1 MKRIL
6 TIQDISCLGK
16 CSITIALPVL
26 SAMGIETV
34 ILPTALLSNH
44 TLFPE
49 YTKLD
54 LEDQMMPT
62 ALMWKKNGVH
72 FDAIYTGYLGSVT
85 EIEKTAAIIDLFR
98 EKDTIVFVDP
108 VMGDHGRLYA
118 GFTPEY
124 VRRMACFC
132 SKGDVIVPNIT
143 EACLMLEMEYIG
155 DSYTESDL
163 RQILAGLT
171 RLGADKAVLTGVS
184 MEPGRLG
191 AAGYDGKSGEYFLC
205 MGDRVEGTF
214 HGTGDI
220 FASVCVG
227 ALAKGDCLRQA
238 VETAVGFTAESIR
251 RTAGEQRDRRFG
263 VNFEQALPLLT
274 DGGNSLEFMK

>member
-1 MKRIL
+1 MKRIV
-6 TIQDISCLGK
+6 TVQDISCVGR
-16 CSITIALPVL
+16 CSLTVALPII
-26 SAMGIETV
+26 SAMGVEASV
-34 ILPTALLSNH
+34 LPTALLSSH
-44 TLFPE
+44 TLFPDPAIC
-49 YTKLD
+49 D
-54 LEDQMMPT
+54 LTQQIPAIT
-62 ALMWKKNGVH
+62 RHWKSIGVT
-72 FDAIYTGYLGSVT
+72 FDGIYTGYLGSM
-85 EIEKTAAIIDLFR
+85 EQLDIISGFIDEFR
-98 EKDTIVFVDP
+98 GDGFVFIDP

-143 EACLMLEMEYIG
+143 EACLMLGIEYIG

-163 RQILAGLT
+163 RQILVGLT